1 MVAKGR
7 NAMFNNI
14 LIAFDGSECS
24 KNALTYA
31 KNMAEQY
38 NAALWLVHVFPHTS
52 DLLGYTDY
60 EKLFSRRKGAGQAV
74 LDSIRDDLGET
85 SFEVHEEL
93 LEGPEAEA
101 ILKFAADIQSDLI
114 VMGTRGLGAVKGLL
128 LGSVSRKV
136 IHYAAC
142 PVMVVH

>member
-1 MVAKGR
+1 
-7 NAMFNNI
+7 MFKNI
-14 LIAFDGSECS
+14 LVAFDGSEYS
-24 KNALTYA
+24 NKAITYA
-31 KNMAEQY
+31 KDLREKY
-38 NAALWLVHVFPHTS
+38 NATLWLLHVFPHTS

-60 EKLFSRRKGAGQAV
+60 EKLFSKRKGEGQTV
-74 LDSIRDDLGET
+74 LDSAQENLDQP
-85 SFEVHEEL
+85 SFEVREEL
-93 LEGPEAEA
+93 QEGPEAEA
-101 ILKFAADIQSDLI
+101 ILKVAANIQSDII